1 MQNSE
6 FFLCSELM
14 SVWTGHTVN
23 IGNLEDICPD
33 RCTIAIDLPS
43 PVGVQVTIR
52 CIECPHGKKDCT
64 DCRFKGW
71 VQCHENHPV
80 LGCLMQIVFE
90 GRTWS
95 PEEWHPEHLTKMKH
109 VSSSASA

>member
-1 MQNSE
+1 
-6 FFLCSELM
+6 
-14 SVWTGHTVN
+14 
-23 IGNLEDICPD
+23 
-33 RCTIAIDLPS
+33 
-43 PVGVQVTIR
+43 
-52 CIECPHGKKDCT
+52 
-64 DCRFKGW
+64 
-71 VQCHENHPV
+71 V